1 MICNCIFLN
10 TNWWFLTSLLYCVF
24 GIILIEIWLWKILEI
39 VEKADVYYQN
49 TQRYSQNEEK
59 ENVRKWMGRRK
70 LWKMIKWKNKIWI
83 YYKASFSH
91 LYNFNNSP
99 SFSFH
104 SLLIIC
110 IQGYSLDI
118 LYEEWANRENPYI
131 WMYMKLKTRPHSTL
145 YLFILFLFLMLSLT
159 AIQIQ
164 PPNNISV
171 GGVRGAA
178 RFI

>member
-1 MICNCIFLN
+1 M
-10 TNWWFLTSLLYCVF
+10 
-24 GIILIEIWLWKILEI
+24 
-39 VEKADVYYQN
+39 EKADVYYQN
-49 TQRYSQNEEK
+49 TQRNVQNEEK
-59 ENVRKWMGRRK
+59 GICKNWMGRRK

-118 LYEEWANRENPYI
+118 LYEERANREYL
-131 WMYMKLKTRPHSTL
+131 YMNVHEVEDTTPLD
-145 YLFILFLFLMLSLT
+145 ILFLFLMLSLT
-159 AIQIQ
+159 TMQIQ
-164 PPNNISV
+164 PPSV
-171 GGVRGAA
+171 GVWERGRRQDLYKWIEASIKISSSNSSFSAA
-178 RFI
+178 